1 MVKKGKDREGPEGE
15 NLSCIH
21 TKNRRRGFN
30 KWVQCWLVGPS
41 LSHVGLYAGVS
52 VTMHLTYS
60 EVFLSYRWIR
70 NKFALDSY
78 SIINIHIRKDNK

>member
-1 MVKKGKDREGPEGE
+1 MGTV
-15 NLSCIH
+15 
-21 TKNRRRGFN
+21 
-30 KWVQCWLVGPS
+30 LVGGA
-41 LSHVGLYAGVS
+41 VIVTRKKGLYAGVS

-78 SIINIHIRKDNK
+78 SIINIHVRKDNK

>member
-1 MVKKGKDREGPEGE
+1 MGTV
-15 NLSCIH
+15 
-21 TKNRRRGFN
+21 
-30 KWVQCWLVGPS
+30 LVGGA
-41 LSHVGLYAGVS
+41 VIVTRNKGLYAGVS

-60 EVFLSYRWIR
+60 EVFLRLSLGKSYRWIR